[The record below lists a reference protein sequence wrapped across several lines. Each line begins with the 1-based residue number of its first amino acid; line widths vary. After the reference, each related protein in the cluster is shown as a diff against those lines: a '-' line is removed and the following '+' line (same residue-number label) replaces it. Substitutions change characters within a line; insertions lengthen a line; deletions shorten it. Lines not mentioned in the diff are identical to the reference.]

1 MKITIKR
8 TWWGQLAVIG
18 LIVTA
23 VWISLVSDSIFNT
36 SPTPFILLLPFVW
49 GCFKGNFHILDSDP
63 ALITPKNIMLLIWFH
78 KFIVIPIELLLVGN
92 KILPT
97 YYDNQTILTEVSI
110 YIVSFVSF
118 LWGWEFKSKGIKI
131 PTFHSPNLTNTL
143 IFIYLTISITS
154 LIILYGSLQKYIE
167 GSFFSYVTQE
177 ILEHHSGSPLGLIA
191 NLGQKFWPFGIMLLW
206 YKTTPTSRPQPSL
219 FTFVFWLP
227 LCMMG
232 ILSSNRSNMLYPLL
246 AFMSILGAQWKVR
259 YKWKILLVIELG
271 ILILFFFGY
280 IRVQPFLDFQSI
292 ETLFKHYV
300 EDTDYVWF
308 AHQLYLGSPYQITPL
323 LHIPPPSSTLLASLL
338 DPVPVMGKDFREQS
352 GPYIYNL
359 SFHNYTYVSQDKV
372 IPVAGELFFNGG
384 YLLVFVGHFIF
395 GRGCRWLNHA
405 FQQTLSI
412 NPIVS
417 ACFFYL
423 MLLFSATLLL
433 SLSVLVQF
441 FLYNALPALL
451 IIAVNWLQI
460 RKAS

>member
-8 TWWGQLAVIG
+8 TWWGQLSVVG
-18 LIVTA
+18 IVVTTI
-23 VWISLVSDSIFNT
+23 WISLVSDSIFNT

-78 KFIVIPIELLLVGN
+78 KFVVIPIELLVVGN
-92 KILPT
+92 KILPS

-110 YIVSFVSF
+110 YIVSFGGF
-118 LWGWEFKSKGIKI
+118 LLGWEFRNKYIKT
-131 PTFHSPNLTNTL
+131 PTFHPLSSTKFL
-143 IFIYLTISITS
+143 ISVYLGISITS

-177 ILEHHSGSPLGLIA
+177 VLEHHSGSTLGLMA
-191 NLGQKFWPFGIMLLW
+191 NLGQRFWPFGIMILW
-206 YKTTPTSRPQPSL
+206 YQTTPTLHPKLSL

-227 LCMMG
+227 LCMLG

-246 AFMSILGAQWKVR
+246 AFMSILGAQWKVH
-259 YKWKILLVIELG
+259 YKWKILLVTEFG

-280 IRVQPFLDFQSI
+280 LRVQPFLDFQSI
-292 ETLFKHYV
+292 EVLFKYYI

-323 LHIPPPSSTLLASLL
+323 LQIPSPSHTLLASLL
-338 DPVPVMGKDFREQS
+338 DPMPVIGKSFREQS

-359 SFHNYTYVSQDKV
+359 AFHNYTYVSQDKV

-384 YLLVFVGHFIF
+384 YILVFIGHFVF
-395 GRGCRWLNHA
+395 GVIYRW
-405 FQQTLSI
+405 FDVVFKQTVH
-412 NPIVS
+412 NNVVVA

-441 FLYNALPALL
+441 LLYNALPAFLL
-451 IIAVNWLQI
+451 IAINWLQI